1 MPSNAHAPGPA
12 IASPAALRHPVATPA
27 QLEQVRAAI
36 NSVTELIPPLWPL
49 EDYVAVNPFLGLA
62 PRRFLDARQLLRDVR
77 ECELLLPAAYYQDL
91 FDRGEVTVA
100 DVERALRQCVEAYPE
115 LFAGS
120 RPQTFV
126 HRLTEAAVAERIRGP
141 MGAGRTS
148 ERRYHTVSEAVDR
161 QLGSSW
167 SSHVITDISRHC
179 GLHYDRGQAAW
190 ASPWK
195 HLPLYES
202 WREAFR
208 ISRRMDL
215 LGLKGFRQFV
225 AGLPA
230 EPDQAVA
237 SLLGR
242 LAVPAEHQRPFL
254 FCELSSVAGWASF
267 LRYRLWHATLTDGS
281 TIDEHLVGLMAIRLA
296 YDAALAATYPGVVAA
311 KGSLYPTA
319 GPAAGEVEPAAAVLA
334 RYLFQVAAE
343 VAYRRRLCRGLVDR
357 GDAGQMVPATFCL
370 PTAGVGSYQLRQ
382 KVAGTICEPP
392 AEAQGGSHHSPLP
405 QPAATKTLQMVFCID
420 VRSEVFRRKLEAVSD
435 EIETFGF
442 AGFFGMPLE
451 FVPIGAAHGP
461 AQCPVLL
468 APGFRVA
475 EQVGSNSAIT
485 ARAAAAR
492 RVERLGRKVWKGF
505 QTSATSCFSFV
516 ETLGLAYLPKLITD
530 SLGWTRPV
538 RSAAADGVPARLRN
552 AVGPDV
558 HAAGANAVPFEQRL
572 ELATGML
579 RNLGLVEDF
588 ARVVAI
594 CGHASEMVNNPYRAG
609 YDCGACGGHSGEPN
623 ARVAAGILNDQ
634 AVRQGLAERGIV
646 IPADSWFVPAVH
658 VTTTDEIRFL
668 DTAGMPAA
676 HAAIFPVVERW
687 MATAGAATRQERSR
701 RLGAEVPPLES
712 IDPMTAAKAAA
723 LAEADVLRRSHDWSE
738 VRPEWG
744 LAGNAAFIIAPRSR
758 SIGLDLGGR
767 TFMHSYDHSR
777 DPEGTVLELIMTAP
791 MIVTSWINLQYY
803 ASAVDNRAFG
813 SGNKLIH
820 NVTGQLGVLLGNGG
834 DLMTG
839 LPWQAV
845 SNGRELVH
853 EPLRL
858 TVVIE
863 AGRPAVARVI
873 AKHRMVADLLENGWL
888 TLLVREGDEFHRW
901 TADGQWVAEPARS
914 LAV

>member
-1 MPSNAHAPGPA
+1 MSSHAPGPA
-12 IASPAALRHPVATPA
+12 IASPTALRHPVATPA
-27 QLEQVRAAI
+27 QLEQVTAAI

-77 ECELLLPAAYYQDL
+77 DCELLLPATHYHDL
-91 FDRGEVTVA
+91 FDRGEITAA

-115 LFAGS
+115 LYAGS

-126 HRLTEAAVAERIRGP
+126 HRLVEAAVAERMRGP
-141 MGAGRTS
+141 AGAGKAS

-195 HLPLYES
+195 HLPLYEA

-208 ISRRMDL
+208 ISRRMDM

-242 LAVPAEHQRPFL
+242 LAVPAGHQRPFL

-296 YDAALAATYPGVVAA
+296 YDAALAATYPDVVAA
-311 KGSLYPTA
+311 KGSLYPA
-319 GPAAGEVEPAAAVLA
+319 DGPAAGEVEPSAAVLA

-343 VAYRRRLCRGLVDR
+343 VAYRRRLCRGLVDGGSAGPADSAHQTISTSTPAAGSAR
-357 GDAGQMVPATFCL
+357 GAPA
-370 PTAGVGSYQLRQ
+370 
-382 KVAGTICEPP
+382 VAGEQDAAGP
-392 AEAQGGSHHSPLP
+392 ALP

-451 FVPIGAAHGP
+451 FVPLGAAHGP

-475 EQVGSNSAIT
+475 EQVGSNSAAT
-485 ARAAAAR
+485 AKAAAAR
-492 RVERLGRKVWKGF
+492 RVERLGRKVWKSF

-538 RSAAADGVPARLRN
+538 RSAAADGVPARLRS

-558 HAAGANAVPFEQRL
+558 HAAGLDGVTFEKRL
-572 ELATGML
+572 DLATGML

-588 ARVVAI
+588 ARIVAI
-594 CGHASEMVNNPYRAG
+594 CGHASAMVNNPYRAG

-623 ARVAAGILNDQ
+623 ARVAAAILNDK

-646 IPADSWFVPAVH
+646 IPADTWFVPAVH
-658 VTTTDEIRFL
+658 VTTTDEIWFL
-668 DTAGMPAA
+668 DAAGMPEA
-676 HAAIFPVVERW
+676 HAATFPIVERW
-687 MATAGAATRQERSR
+687 MAAAGAATRQERSR
-701 RLGAEVPPLES
+701 RLGPQVPGLES
-712 IDPMTAAKAAA
+712 IDSMTAANVTA

-758 SIGLDLGGR
+758 STGLDLGGR

-777 DPEGTVLELIMTAP
+777 DPEGSVLELIMTAP

-863 AGRPAVARVI
+863 AGRPAVERII

-901 TADGQWVAEPARS
+901 TADGQWLGEPPRS